1 MHVFASESR
10 VMKLLPT
17 LLLDAVLFAIEGI
30 NWSDVADSGV
40 ISVVVVVDNDL
51 FIVLCEIITID
62 DSVQLQL

>member
-1 MHVFASESR
+1 
-10 VMKLLPT
+10 MKLLPT